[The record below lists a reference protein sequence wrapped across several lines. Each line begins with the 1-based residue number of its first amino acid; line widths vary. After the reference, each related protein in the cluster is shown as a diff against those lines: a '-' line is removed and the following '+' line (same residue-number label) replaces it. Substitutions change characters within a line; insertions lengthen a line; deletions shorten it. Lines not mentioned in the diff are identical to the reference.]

1 MENQSRLGPKLTGD
15 SMKVHIFMCSVIALL
30 LGGLFCSEV
39 GSSENPPEQDELAKI
54 DSGFFVS
61 RNDAYGLQDELLR
74 ERLLIFLAEK
84 GILTRSSKGLIYY
97 YISEDAIAQIEDLEF
112 KERVMEFVTELLERT
127 TVAPKSVVARP
138 YVVQPGDTLWDIAE
152 EHGISAEELAH
163 LNDMTLTDPIYPGQ
177 ELLVAPK

>member
-1 MENQSRLGPKLTGD
+1 
-15 SMKVHIFMCSVIALL
+15 MKVHIFMWSVIALL

-39 GSSENPPEQDELAKI
+39 ASSENPPEQDELAKI

-84 GILTRSSKGLIYY
+84 GILTKSSRGLIYY

-112 KERVMEFVTELLERT
+112 KERVREFVTELLERT
-127 TVAPKSVVARP
+127 TVAPKSVVVRP

-152 EHGISAEELAH
+152 EHGISIEELVN
-163 LNDMTLTDPIYPGQ
+163 LNNMTSSDPIYPGQ
-177 ELLVAPK
+177 ELRIAPGGD